1 MYVKGVVDTMDE
13 LKKLGI
19 DMVTIPLPFRLNHVN
34 CFIAEGKNGYTIID
48 AGLHDEAA
56 IQAWDPIVKDRNVN
70 EIIITHI
77 HPDHS
82 GYAGGLQEKT
92 GATVAMTEADANTYE
107 QIWTPSA
114 LPQLQKDYE
123 LAAVPEN
130 ITKGIVDITQ
140 KFSPKI
146 SPWPKVNHFL
156 QEGDII
162 PFGTGE
168 YEVLHT
174 PGHSEGL
181 VVFYN
186 KTDNVLLSTDH
197 ILPKIT
203 PNISYWFYGEA
214 NPLQSF
220 EYSLQKIKKLN
231 AELVIPSH
239 GNPFYDANKRIDEIW
254 EHHLERFD
262 MTLDAIKGG
271 ATVFEV
277 CEVLF
282 PFELNTYDYQFAIG
296 EAIAHL
302 EYLRAKNECTRTVHQ
317 GMWVYEQL

>member
-1 MYVKGVVDTMDE
+1 MMGE
-13 LKKLGI
+13 LERLGI
-19 DMVTIPLPFRLNHVN
+19 NMITIPLPFRLNYVN

-56 IQAWDPIVKDRNVN
+56 IQAWDPVIKGRKVN
-70 EIIITHI
+70 DIIITHV

-92 GATVAMTEADANTYE
+92 GANLSMTKTDANGFE
-107 QIWTPSA
+107 KIWTPSA
-114 LPQLQKDYE
+114 LPQLQRDYE

-130 ITKGIVDITQ
+130 ISKGIIDIS
-140 KFSPKI
+140 KNFAPKTL
-146 SPWPKVNHFL
+146 PWPKVNHFL
-156 QEGDII
+156 QEGDIF

-186 KTDNVLLSTDH
+186 QKDNVLLSTDH
-197 ILPKIT
+197 ILPRIT
-203 PNISYWFYGEA
+203 PNISYFFYGET

-220 EYSLQKIKKLN
+220 EDSLRKVKKLN
-231 AELVIPSH
+231 AEFVIPSH
-239 GNPFYDANKRIDEIW
+239 GKPFYDANKRIEEIW
-254 EHHLERFD
+254 EHHLERFEI
-262 MTLDAIKGG
+262 TLEAIKGG

-302 EYLRAKNECTRTVHQ
+302 EYLRAKNECTRTVNQ
-317 GMWVYEQL
+317 GVWVYERV